1 MLSQPPGSA
10 EEAPP
15 APRTQGNN
23 VRVNDKPQP
32 EEPALLDA
40 PLGDD
45 SALAPPEPNRYDKRR
60 AKTREQLLRA
70 ARVVFER
77 DGFHAARL
85 ADVATEAKVSTGT
98 FYNYYD
104 SKAELFRDLMADV
117 VDGLIEH
124 SEDRLATSDP
134 IAGIEIANRAY
145 VRGYR
150 RNGRLMSLLLQ
161 IAEQDT
167 ELLERR
173 LAIRQRFED
182 RLSRA
187 ISRWQRDG
195 LVYRDLDPI
204 YTANALAYMVDRFMY
219 EWTVLDLD
227 YDEDLVVETLT
238 KLWTRSLGL
247 ERPSATS

>member
-1 MLSQPPGSA
+1 M
-10 EEAPP
+10 
-15 APRTQGNN
+15 
-23 VRVNDKPQP
+23 RVNDKPQSG
-32 EEPALLDA
+32 DA
-40 PLGDD
+40 PAIADAADD
-45 SALAPPEPNRYDKRR
+45 ADGAAPPQPNRYDKRR

-85 ADVATEAKVSTGT
+85 ADVAIEAKVSTGT

-124 SEDRLATSDP
+124 SDDRLPTSDP

-150 RNGRLMSLLLQ
+150 RNARLMSLLLQ

-195 LVYRDLDPI
+195 LVYRDLDPV
-204 YTANALAYMVDRFMY
+204 YTANALAYMVDRFLY

-238 KLWTRSLGL
+238 KLWARGLGL
-247 ERPSATS
+247 ERPSMAD

>member
-1 MLSQPPGSA
+1 MRRGTTVRATETPKPHDGS
-10 EEAPP
+10 P
-15 APRTQGNN
+15 AARGDAGLNGAADTEGN
-23 VRVNDKPQP
+23 
-32 EEPALLDA
+32 
-40 PLGDD
+40 GTGSGGTD
-45 SALAPPEPNRYDKRR
+45 SPNGTTDQVLNRYDKRR
-60 AKTREQLLRA
+60 ARTREQLLRA

-85 ADVATEAKVSTGT
+85 ADVASEAQVSTGT

-104 SKAELFRDLMADV
+104 SKAELFRDLMAVV
-117 VDGLIEH
+117 VDDLIEH
-124 SEDRLATSDP
+124 SDERVTTHDP
-134 IAGIEIANRAY
+134 IAGIEASNRAY

-150 RNGRLMSLLLQ
+150 RNARLMSLLLQ
-161 IAEQDT
+161 IAEQDN

-187 ISRWQRDG
+187 IIRWQSDG
-195 LVYRDLDPI
+195 LVYRDLDPL
-204 YTANALAYMVDRFMY
+204 YTANALAYMVDRFLY
-219 EWTVLDLD
+219 EWTVLNLD

-247 ERPSATS
+247 ERPA